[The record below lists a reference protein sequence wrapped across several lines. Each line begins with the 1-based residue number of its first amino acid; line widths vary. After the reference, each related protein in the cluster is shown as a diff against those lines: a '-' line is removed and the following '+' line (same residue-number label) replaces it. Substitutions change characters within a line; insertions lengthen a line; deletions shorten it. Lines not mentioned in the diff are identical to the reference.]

1 MRTKILLLLAMAA
14 AGGGAAYLLS
24 GKTASPKPSVENNR
38 RVTKVA
44 PASIQ
49 RVLRLSGQTS
59 ARKYFNVTAPML
71 RGPESGKALVLIK
84 LVKSGAPVKKGELI
98 AQIDPQA
105 TQDHVDDVMDTVRQ
119 AANDVVKRKA
129 EQAVEWENLQQTVRQ
144 AKADAEKARLDAQ
157 PAGILTDIERELLQ
171 LNVEETAARY
181 KQLQENL
188 KIQRTAYDAEIKI
201 LEITRE
207 RQQRHHDRHATDLVK
222 YTIYAPMDGLAVM
235 QPIFRGGEMGQVQEG
250 DQVWPGQ
257 LFLKIVD
264 PRSMQVE
271 ARANQAESSALRI
284 GQKVVVR
291 LDAFPGKQFS
301 GSIYSIGALAVSGWL
316 QNYYIRNIPVNI
328 TIDGSDPQLIP
339 DLSASG
345 DVVIEQADNVLAVP
359 LKAVRHTNGKATV
372 MVKQADS
379 FQEREV
385 TLGLDDETQVAV
397 TSGLSAGEE
406 VRIN

>member
-1 MRTKILLLLAMAA
+1 MRAKILLLLAIAA
-14 AGGGAAYLLS
+14 VGAGAAYLLS
-24 GKTASPKPSVENNR
+24 GKTPNPKPDAAGDLQ
-38 RVTKVA
+38 VA
-44 PASIQ
+44 KAVPTTIQ

-71 RGPESGKALVLIK
+71 RGPESGKALVLMK

-105 TQDHVDDVMDTVRQ
+105 TQDHLDDVKDQVLQ
-119 AANDVVKRKA
+119 AENDVIKRKA
-129 EQAVEWENLQQTVRQ
+129 EQAVEWENLQQTLRQ
-144 AKADAEKARLDAQ
+144 AKADAEKAKLDAQ

-181 KQLQENL
+181 KQLQENV
-188 KIQRTAYDAEIKI
+188 KVQRTAYEAEIRI
-201 LEITRE
+201 LEITKE
-207 RQQRHHDRHATDLVK
+207 RQQRHRDRHEGDLTK

-235 QPIFRGGEMGQVQEG
+235 QPIFRGGEMGQIQEG
-250 DQVWPGQ
+250 DQVGPGQ
-257 LFLKIVD
+257 LFLRVVD

-284 GQKVVVR
+284 GQKVIAH
-291 LDAFPGKQFS
+291 LDAFPGKEFS

-328 TIDGSDPQLIP
+328 TIDGSDPLLIP
-339 DLSASG
+339 DLSASA
-345 DVVIEQADNVLAVP
+345 DVVIEQADNVLAIP
-359 LKAVRHTNGKATV
+359 LKAVRHSNGKPTV
-372 MVKQADS
+372 LVKRGDS
-379 FQEREV
+379 LQEREV
-385 TLGLDDETQVAV
+385 TLGIEDEKRVAV
-397 TSGLSAGEE
+397 TSGLSAGEV

>member
-1 MRTKILLLLAMAA
+1 MRAKILILLAI
-14 AGGGAAYLLS
+14 AGVGAGAAYLLS
-24 GKTASPKPSVENNR
+24 GKTPNPKPEAGSNLQVA
-38 RVTKVA
+38 KVA
-44 PASIQ
+44 PITIQ

-84 LVKSGAPVKKGELI
+84 LVKSGAPVKKGQLI
-98 AQIDPQA
+98 AQIDAQA
-105 TQDHVDDVMDTVRQ
+105 TEDHLDDVTDQVRQ
-119 AANDVVKRKA
+119 AQSDIVKRRA
-129 EQAVEWENLQQTVRQ
+129 EQAVEWENLQQTLRQ
-144 AKADAEKARLDAQ
+144 AKADAEKAKLDAQ

-171 LNVEETAARY
+171 LSVEETAARY

-188 KIQRTAYDAEIKI
+188 KSQRAAYDAEIRI
-201 LEITRE
+201 LEITKE
-207 RQQRHHDRHATDLVK
+207 RQQRHHDRHQVDLTK

-235 QPIFRGGEMGQVQEG
+235 QPIFRGGEMGQIQEG
-250 DQVWPGQ
+250 DQVGPGQ
-257 LFLKIVD
+257 LFLRIVD
-264 PRSMQVE
+264 PSGMQVE

-284 GQKVVVR
+284 GQKVIVH
-291 LDAFPGKQFS
+291 LDAFPGKQFP
-301 GSIYSIGALAVSGWL
+301 GSIYSIGALAVSGWM

-328 TIDGSDPQLIP
+328 AIDGSDPLLIP

-359 LKAVRHTNGKATV
+359 LQAIRHANGKPTV
-372 MVKQADS
+372 LVRQGDS

-385 TLGLDDETQVAV
+385 TLGIGNENQVAV

-406 VRIN
+406 IRIN

>member
-1 MRTKILLLLAMAA
+1 MRAKILLLLAIAA
-14 AGGGAAYLLS
+14 VGGGTAYLLS
-24 GKTASPKPSVENNR
+24 GKTSNPKPDAASDLQV
-38 RVTKVA
+38 VKTA
-44 PASIQ
+44 PTTIQ

-98 AQIDPQA
+98 AQIDAQA
-105 TQDHVDDVMDTVRQ
+105 TEDHLDDVRDQVRQ
-119 AANDVVKRKA
+119 AQNDIVKRKA
-129 EQAVEWENLQQTVRQ
+129 EQAVEWENLQQTLRQ
-144 AKADAEKARLDAQ
+144 AKADAEKAKLDAQ

-188 KIQRTAYDAEIKI
+188 KFQRTAYEAEIRI
-201 LEITRE
+201 LEITKE
-207 RQQRHHDRHATDLVK
+207 RQQRHQDRHEGDLTK

-235 QPIFRGGEMGQVQEG
+235 QPIFRGGEMGQIQEG
-250 DQVWPGQ
+250 DQVGPGQ
-257 LFLKIVD
+257 LFLRIVD

-284 GQKVVVR
+284 GQKVTVR

-328 TIDGSDPQLIP
+328 TIDGSDPLLIP

-372 MVKQADS
+372 LVKQGDS
-379 FQEREV
+379 LQEREV
-385 TLGLDDETQVAV
+385 TLGIEDEKRVAV